1 MLKEKSINLTIICWP
16 QNVNLTQTTVWYC
29 FVGIWLDYNYTVLS
43 FFLSLPPPG
52 GTLTNE
58 EVPNSL
64 YQPIT
69 MLERSRSSSMIW
81 ATPMNTFLPSTLQH
95 TSLSTKVVLWRHQSF
110 KIDQEVQVAEVLYFF
125 SPSVISPHS
134 DLQDASSVSFMK
146 EKLLLEQWV
155 QGSPGRRGLSLGQA
169 LLTTDQVDL
178 DPGSW

>member
-95 TSLSTKVVLWRHQSF
+95 TSLSTKVVLWRHQTF
-110 KIDQEVQVAEVLYFF
+110 KTDQEVQVSEVLYFF
-125 SPSVISPHS
+125 TFRNLPT
-134 DLQDASSVSFMK
+134 
-146 EKLLLEQWV
+146 QWSAGRSLRIV
-155 QGSPGRRGLSLGQA
+155 HEREVVVGTVGPGF
-169 LLTTDQVDL
+169 
-178 DPGSW
+178 SWRARS